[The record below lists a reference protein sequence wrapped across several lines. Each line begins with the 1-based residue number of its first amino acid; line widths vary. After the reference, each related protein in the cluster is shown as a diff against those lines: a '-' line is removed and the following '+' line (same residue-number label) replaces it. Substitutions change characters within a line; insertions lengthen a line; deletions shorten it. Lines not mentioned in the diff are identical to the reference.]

1 MRTSITVVDTGVL
14 VALADADD
22 ADHSRCS
29 AWLRNCRS
37 KLVVPTTI
45 VGEIC
50 YILGTHCGAEVEA
63 SFLES
68 LATDDTFTIE
78 ALTSTDYLRA
88 AALVRKYA
96 DFPLG
101 GSDAAVIAIAERFA
115 AVEVATL
122 DHRHFTVVKPK
133 HVDSFTLVP

>member
-1 MRTSITVVDTGVL
+1 
-14 VALADADD
+14 
-22 ADHSRCS
+22 
-29 AWLRNCRS
+29 
-37 KLVVPTTI
+37 
-45 VGEIC
+45 
-50 YILGTHCGAEVEA
+50 VEA

>member
-1 MRTSITVVDTGVL
+1 M
-14 VALADADD
+14 
-22 ADHSRCS
+22 
-29 AWLRNCRS
+29 
-37 KLVVPTTI
+37 
-45 VGEIC
+45 
-50 YILGTHCGAEVEA
+50 EA

-68 LATDDTFTIE
+68 LATGSTFTVE
-78 ALTSTDYLRA
+78 ALTPADYLRA

-101 GSDAAVIAIAERFA
+101 GSDAAVMALAERFA

-133 HVDSFTLVP
+133 HVDAFTLVP